1 MLSVNSISKS
11 YGIETILERVSF
23 TVNPGERLGLVGP
36 NGCGKSTLLRILVG
50 EEQPDQGTVRRS
62 NPNLAVAYLPQGFTP
77 DSQQTIAGY
86 LAHFAGDFHA
96 LSQQLEHSAAALVV
110 HPGDIELQQAYDTA
124 LNQLQQLKQTEQRGA
139 AVLAA
144 LGLADVSPETPIH
157 ILSGGQKTRLSLAG
171 ILLSIPHTGESLLLL
186 DEPTNHLD
194 LDMLDWLEGW
204 LLSPPQ
210 SRSAGVLLV
219 SHDRAFLD
227 RVATGIL
234 ELDQNTH
241 TVRVYP
247 GNYTSYLEAKLV
259 ELEHH
264 WQVYSDQLEEIN
276 RLKASI
282 LRVRSLA
289 RFKPGGKADSGDKF
303 AKGFFANRSKG
314 TIRRAKHLEA
324 KLDNLLTDERI
335 AKPKSDWQMKLD
347 FDPKTP
353 GGRDVLSL
361 EGVAIGYG
369 VNVLLADLN
378 LSVRQG
384 ARVAIVGANGSGKTT
399 LLRTIIGALPPIAGR
414 VRLGA
419 STQWGYMA
427 QEQEDLNPAWNAL
440 ETILH
445 LAPFSETQARTYLH
459 KYLFSGDDVFLPV
472 GMLSYGERAR
482 LSLACLV
489 AQGCNLL
496 LLDEPIN
503 HLDIPSRTRFE
514 QALASYEGTVLAVVH
529 DRYFIQGFASEIWE
543 IAAGGLNRFIVRD
556 ELLI

>member
-1 MLSVNSISKS
+1 
-11 YGIETILERVSF
+11 
-23 TVNPGERLGLVGP
+23 
-36 NGCGKSTLLRILVG
+36 
-50 EEQPDQGTVRRS
+50 
-62 NPNLAVAYLPQGFTP
+62 
-77 DSQQTIAGY
+77 
-86 LAHFAGDFHA
+86 
-96 LSQQLEHSAAALVV
+96 
-110 HPGDIELQQAYDTA
+110 
-124 LNQLQQLKQTEQRGA
+124 
-139 AVLAA
+139 
-144 LGLADVSPETPIH
+144 
-157 ILSGGQKTRLSLAG
+157 
-171 ILLSIPHTGESLLLL
+171 
-186 DEPTNHLD
+186 
-194 LDMLDWLEGW
+194 
-204 LLSPPQ
+204 
-210 SRSAGVLLV
+210 
-219 SHDRAFLD
+219 
-227 RVATGIL
+227 
-234 ELDQNTH
+234 
-241 TVRVYP
+241 
-247 GNYTSYLEAKLV
+247 
-259 ELEHH
+259 
-264 WQVYSDQLEEIN
+264 
-276 RLKASI
+276 
-282 LRVRSLA
+282 
-289 RFKPGGKADSGDKF
+289 
-303 AKGFFANRSKG
+303 
-314 TIRRAKHLEA
+314 
-324 KLDNLLTDERI
+324 
-335 AKPKSDWQMKLD
+335 
-347 FDPKTP
+347 
-353 GGRDVLSL
+353 VLSL

-419 STQWGYMA
+419 SIQWGYMA

-543 IAAGGLNRFIVRD
+543 IAVGGLNRFIVRD